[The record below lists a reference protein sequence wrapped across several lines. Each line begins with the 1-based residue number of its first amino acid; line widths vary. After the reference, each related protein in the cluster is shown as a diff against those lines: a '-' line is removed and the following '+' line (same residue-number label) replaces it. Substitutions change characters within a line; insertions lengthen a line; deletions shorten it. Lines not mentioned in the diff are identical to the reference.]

1 MKKFNNVFQL
11 TDWFTK
17 EVNKETIY
25 FDIDYHKSSKFL
37 YYLEKNYTLIRPKK
51 HNLLNTIDVD
61 LLMFNTF
68 LSYSEDKHVRDIS
81 GDERYAIM
89 RVIRKKIFGWY
100 PFNYRSIDRII
111 RLLQ

>member
-1 MKKFNNVFQL
+1 MKNFNSIFQL

-25 FDIDYHKSSKFL
+25 FEIDYHKSSKFL
-37 YYLEKNYTLIRPKK
+37 YYLEKNYSSIRPKK
-51 HNLLNTIDVD
+51 HNFFNRIDVD

-89 RVIRKKIFGWY
+89 RVIRKKMFGWY
-100 PFNYRSIDRII
+100 PFNYRRIDSVISLI
-111 RLLQ
+111 E